1 VRGPARLL
9 ADLSRAARPA
19 ESPGLARLQA
29 ANRAN
34 VARRG
39 EIGRQ
44 ASAQR
49 SEADRR
55 GALAGAAAQLLARIA
70 DMMK

>member
-1 VRGPARLL
+1 
-9 ADLSRAARPA
+9 
-19 ESPGLARLQA
+19 LARLQA